1 MLAPDSDGAP
11 SFDRPE
17 RVAAAVEAL
26 GLVDVRRFYE
36 ERVHEK
42 PRLVDVR
49 VRGRD
54 DDHAGDDV
62 APVVPGSSSD
72 ENAPARAVDWPANGE
87 AGCGLVHVTKV
98 TGFISARN

>member
-1 MLAPDSDGAP
+1 MLASEAAQAWGALLAPDSDGVP

-26 GLVDVRRFYE
+26 SLEDVRRFYE

-54 DDHAGDDV
+54 DDHAGDDD
-62 APVVPGSSSD
+62 APVVPGYFD
-72 ENAPARAVDWPANGE
+72 APARAVED
-87 AGCGLVHVTKV
+87 
-98 TGFISARN
+98 

>member
-1 MLAPDSDGAP
+1 MSEAALASEAAQAWGALLAPDSDGAP

-26 GLVDVRRFYE
+26 GIHEVREFYE
-36 ERVHEK
+36 ELVHEK

-54 DDHAGDDV
+54 DDHAGDDD
-62 APVVPGSSSD
+62 APVVPGYFD
-72 ENAPARAVDWPANGE
+72 APARAV
-87 AGCGLVHVTKV
+87 L
-98 TGFISARN
+98 